1 MSVLGALQ
9 IGRAEQG
16 PNARIGRLFMVG
28 SFCFALAS
36 LPFMSD
42 FDARVAGVI
51 YFIGSVFFTAAGAE
65 TFRCVEDGNRLDLVA
80 SAVQLVGTIMFNVN
94 CYAALFDGLDRHTQ
108 KGLVWLPDA
117 LGSVA
122 FLVASWIALV
132 VWQRAR
138 RAGTGDRRGGEI
150 AWLNM
155 IGSLFFGLSAI
166 ASQVVGKGA
175 AAEPRG
181 RNLVHVRRRRLLPD
195 RRLPAGAAGAP
206 RHRRG
211 YSPRCADEAR
221 FFFAGVAN
229 SEGSV
234 GTSGFSISA
243 IRSTR
248 RFHCFGFSTRVSS
261 VPGEAEPPPESAAE

>member
-122 FLVASWIALV
+122 FLIASWIALV

-138 RAGTGDRRGGEI
+138 RAGSGDRRGGEI

-166 ASQVVGKGA
+166 ASQVVGKGEQLNLEA
-175 AAEPRG
+175 ATWCTFAGAVCFLIGAYLLVPREPRG
-181 RNLVHVRRRRLLPD
+181 TD
-195 RRLPAGAAGAP
+195 AA
-206 RHRRG
+206 
-211 YSPRCADEAR
+211 
-221 FFFAGVAN
+221 
-229 SEGSV
+229 
-234 GTSGFSISA
+234 
-243 IRSTR
+243 TR
-248 RFHCFGFSTRVSS
+248 RDAPTRRASS
-261 VPGEAEPPPESAAE
+261 SPA